1 VIGSLIIGAV
11 LAALA
16 LAFVLGPL
24 LIGSTSARR
33 ASPTDADRG
42 GSSGAVS
49 LDRSDGA
56 LSAIDVLREI
66 EFDRATGK
74 LSDADY
80 GELKS
85 TYTTRALAEL
95 RAPEGREAT
104 PRPSTTPAAAPRATT
119 CPDCGVRAPS
129 GAAYC
134 FNCARYLAG
143 TCPACGGTVRL
154 PAARFCSWCGV
165 ELRIGAG
172 MTNNRD
178 EEKPG
183 RREAGTNRGR
193 DE

>member
-24 LIGSTSARR
+24 LIGSTSTRR
-33 ASPTDADRG
+33 AAGTDGDPRD
-42 GSSGAVS
+42 SSGAAS
-49 LDRSDGA
+49 LDRSEGA

-85 TYTTRALAEL
+85 TYTTRALTEL
-95 RAPEGREAT
+95 RAPAARGAT
-104 PRPSTTPAAAPRATT
+104 PRLPTPPTTPAAAVRATT
-119 CPDCGVRAPS
+119 CPDCGVRAPP
-129 GAAYC
+129 GAVYC

-143 TCPACGGTVRL
+143 TCPACGGTVTL
-154 PAARFCSWCGV
+154 PAARYCSWCGV
-165 ELRIGAG
+165 ELRREAVPAVL
-172 MTNNRD
+172 R
-178 EEKPG
+178 PG
-183 RREAGTNRGR
+183 RWSSR
-193 DE
+193 